1 MLAASGGNESKVNL
15 ESSPHILLIIAECGL
30 CSAARARQRLRD
42 AGASVSAGDYVLTQ
56 DLTQCLAFW
65 KYSLDWHRSNADPG
79 RPDVGQSDNFNAKY
93 LSFNQ

>member
-1 MLAASGGNESKVNL
+1 MNIKLTLSLVLTSF
-15 ESSPHILLIIAECGL
+15 SSLQNVGCALQPGL
-30 CSAARARQRLRD
+30 GRGCLRD

-56 DLTQCLAFW
+56 DLAQCLAFW
-65 KYSLDWHRSNADPG
+65 KYSLDWHRSNAEPG